1 MSETDWLQEIII
13 PNCTKEVF
21 TPTVNKDL
29 VVNKH
34 VVELITLLY
43 LPLYPPPFSF
53 LSLQINYSHHAWD

>member
-13 PNCTKEVF
+13 PNCTKEKVL

-43 LPLYPPPFSF
+43 LPLHPRFPFCP
-53 LSLQINYSHHAWD
+53 YR